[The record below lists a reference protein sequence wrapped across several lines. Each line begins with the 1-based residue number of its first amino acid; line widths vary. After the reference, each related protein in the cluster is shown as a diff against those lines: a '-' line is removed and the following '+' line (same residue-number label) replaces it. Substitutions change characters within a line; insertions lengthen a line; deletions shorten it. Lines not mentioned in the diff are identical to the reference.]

1 MHNIEMDLEF
11 VFAVIQEQ
19 NQEPYPYHK
28 QTSFNNIEDIY
39 IYIYNIYEDENIP
52 NYYDECHSNFRC
64 CVLLKALHLV
74 DGMQLKAFP
83 PYAPW
88 RYQGGF
94 KWLPAVR

>member
-39 IYIYNIYEDENIP
+39 IYI
-52 NYYDECHSNFRC
+52 
-64 CVLLKALHLV
+64 
-74 DGMQLKAFP
+74 
-83 PYAPW
+83 
-88 RYQGGF
+88 
-94 KWLPAVR
+94 